1 MFKRSKTVF
10 VFALALLLVP
20 ALLTSLALSSCSR
33 GGRPSGTDPQNT
45 GNNGSQETAPTE
57 GPGTNPGD
65 DTAKPKTLRPMFCTS

>member
-20 ALLTSLALSSCSR
+20 ALLASLALSSCSR
-33 GGRPSGTDPQNT
+33 GRRTSGTDPQNT

-57 GPGTNPGD
+57 
-65 DTAKPKTLRPMFCTS
+65 